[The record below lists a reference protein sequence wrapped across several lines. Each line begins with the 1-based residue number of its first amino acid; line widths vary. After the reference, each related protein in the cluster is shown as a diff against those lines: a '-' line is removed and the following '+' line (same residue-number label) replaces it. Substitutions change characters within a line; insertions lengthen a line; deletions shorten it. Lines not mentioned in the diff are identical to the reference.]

1 MCAPAAVTTATVS
14 ITTNV
19 GKRFNCWGDLK
30 GLILSTD
37 KPNLYTYND
46 NMQVVVEGGRSNVY
60 KSSSCIIKSK
70 KSCLD
75 II

>member
-1 MCAPAAVTTATVS
+1 MYAPAAATTATVI

-46 NMQVVVEGGRSNVY
+46 NMQAVVEDVRSKLPTLHV
-60 KSSSCIIKSK
+60 SHCVM
-70 KSCLD
+70 LVVD
-75 II
+75 L